1 MDVVSENCARVD
13 GRKSW
18 RMLVAHDG
26 RKQMTVPSKSA
37 LKVMLL
43 ETIRNEDKKC
53 NTALQHCYD
62 IVSNGSNILPTL
74 QRCVAL
80 KIVIANCPV

>member
-1 MDVVSENCARVD
+1 MNSTHDIRTTHVDFVSENCARVD

-43 ETIRNEDKKC
+43 ETIRNEDF
-53 NTALQHCYD
+53 
-62 IVSNGSNILPTL
+62 
-74 QRCVAL
+74 
-80 KIVIANCPV
+80 